1 MGKKINKTESIEF
14 ALVRGEIKSGYGVAS
29 GKGKDERYPEGTLK
43 LQLKHFLERGL
54 DLNNFFMGTIN
65 LDISPCSYEIK
76 KPKYFFKNIDWSDYI
91 SPENFYFFDA
101 ILYYKDKTYKGLVYM
116 PDPETKENHMQKPT
130 ILELIFPKIKGL
142 EYGVMVDIALKKD
155 QLDIIAN

>member
-1 MGKKINKTESIEF
+1 MGKKKNKIESIEF

-43 LQLKHFLERGL
+43 QQLKHFLERGL
-54 DLNNFFMGTIN
+54 DLSNFFMGTIN
-65 LDISPCSYEIK
+65 LDISPFSYEIK

-116 PDPETKENHMQKPT
+116 PDPETKENHIQKST

-142 EYGVMVDIALKKD
+142 EYGVMVNIALKKD
-155 QLDIIAN
+155 QLDIIVN